1 MTYDFSD
8 IFKNQSKV
16 LLEDFIDKYTSCIKY
31 SPEDG
36 KPYAHIYYEKI
47 LQTIASP
54 FEEEELLL
62 AFEDLANYKISRS
75 IPYVIVTNEIY
86 GLKGLLISKM
96 SEHSAHSNVLE
107 LLKITD
113 KINNRVA
120 HTYLTEY
127 INKLISSNNVRISSI
142 SDLVEK
148 NIIKHYESH
157 LVWLSKL
164 ANLIKHSQKEGFVEL
179 DDTMCDFG
187 LWLHGE
193 GKKVIHNNS
202 KYKSIE
208 NLHKNLH
215 LFAKKIYDYIG
226 QEEQHVLINYLEKC
240 ELISLNIGTE
250 LALIDNIL
258 MNKRITKDALTGAL
272 NRNALR
278 NVFESQYELSLATHS
293 PFVFAICDLDFF
305 KDINDTYGHV
315 AGDKVLESFV
325 KIVKQNIRNSDII
338 VRYGGEEFII
348 LLPAIGKNKGVT
360 VLEKVRQSFEESS
373 LKFEE
378 KVIKATVSI
387 GMMEIIPEHYYKK
400 NFLDDFLLMVD
411 RELYMA
417 KASGRNRIE
426 TC

>member
-8 IFKNQSKV
+8 IFKNQSEV
-16 LLEDFIDKYTSCIKY
+16 LLEDFIDKDTSCIEY

-36 KPYAHIYYEKI
+36 KPFTPIYYEKI

-62 AFEDLANYKISRS
+62 AFEELAIYKISCA

-96 SEHSAHSNVLE
+96 SEYSAHSNVLE

-120 HTYLTEY
+120 LAYLTEY
-127 INKLISSNNVRISSI
+127 INKLISSNNVRISSLA
-142 SDLVEK
+142 DLVEK
-148 NIIKHYESH
+148 NIIMHYESH

-179 DDTMCDFG
+179 DDTMCEFG
-187 LWLHGE
+187 RWLHGE
-193 GKKVIHNNS
+193 GKKIIHNNS

-215 LFAKKIYDYIG
+215 LFAKNIYDYMDQG
-226 QEEQHVLINYLEKC
+226 EQHVLINYLEKC
-240 ELISLNIGTE
+240 ELISLSIGTE

-258 MNKRITKDALTGAL
+258 MNKRVTKDALTGAL
-272 NRNALR
+272 NRHALR
-278 NVFESQYELSLATHS
+278 SVFESQYELSLATHT
-293 PFVFAICDLDFF
+293 PFILAMCDLDFF
-305 KDINDTYGHV
+305 KEINDVYGHV

-338 VRYGGEEFII
+338 IRYGGEEFII
-348 LLPAIGKNKGVT
+348 MLPAIGKEKGIA

-373 LKFEE
+373 LMFEQ
-378 KVIKATVSI
+378 KTIKATVSI
-387 GMMEIIPEHYYKK
+387 GMMEIVPEHYYKK
-400 NFLDDFLLMVD
+400 NFLDDYLLMVD

-417 KASGRNRIE
+417 KAGGRNRIE
-426 TC
+426 TN